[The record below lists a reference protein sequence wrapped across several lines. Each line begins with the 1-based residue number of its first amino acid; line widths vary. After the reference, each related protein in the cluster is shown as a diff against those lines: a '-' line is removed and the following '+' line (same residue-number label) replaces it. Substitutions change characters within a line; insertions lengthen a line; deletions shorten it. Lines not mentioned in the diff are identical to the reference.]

1 MLGVL
6 NSKLKK
12 DLSALTIQ
20 VPPMVLVQ
28 TVLVLEEIS
37 IVQLYLN
44 SMLKHPIAIVEQ
56 DCVPTVQHWEVTFS
70 VPKVT
75 LLIATILFV

>member
-20 VPPMVLVQ
+20 VPPMVLAQ
-28 TVLVLEEIS
+28 TVLVLEEIP
-37 IVQLYLN
+37 IVQVYLS

-56 DCVPTVQHWEVTFS
+56 DCVPTVQH
-70 VPKVT
+70 
-75 LLIATILFV
+75 